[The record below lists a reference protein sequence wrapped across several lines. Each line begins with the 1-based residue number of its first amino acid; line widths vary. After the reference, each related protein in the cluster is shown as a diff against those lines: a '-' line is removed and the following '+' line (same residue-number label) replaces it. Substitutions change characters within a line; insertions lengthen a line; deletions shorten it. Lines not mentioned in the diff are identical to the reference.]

1 MALPNYSPSGRILFG
16 SVPWDNGYTNV
27 RLYTSL
33 DSQYNDI
40 ASRMVLSSSDY
51 SYIGRNRRLK
61 VSIPA
66 DRLYHCNYC
75 MYRNN
80 SLTDGYI
87 YCFITDV
94 KYINDSTSEIALETD
109 VFNTYLYGVDW
120 QIPACFIERE
130 TVPSES
136 NRYLLTDEPDFPLV
150 YEVDTETHKWFN
162 CGGFVVMTCA
172 YPDKNDNIIEDILNP
187 SGYYA
192 KPAPIRAFKGIPNGC
207 SFYYC
212 PIDTSS
218 GGSETLEQFLNE
230 LTYAG
235 SIESVVAVFTIPDFA
250 TGQMSSAGFQGDSSG
265 QDYAYDYTAT
275 FDAPGRGN
283 TVDGYTPRNRK
294 LLYYPYNFCR
304 LTDYNGS
311 VSDLR
316 YELLGS
322 NTIALKYAVSPAC
335 QAIVAPQDYQGIT
348 NFDAGMVVACGAQG
362 SWANNTFTTWLA
374 QNAGAIAL
382 TVAGIA
388 LAGAT
393 GGTSLAAE
401 SKLLG
406 EAATLRN
413 AGYTAMAGL
422 AEGDAAAAAAK
433 GMKSLAAAGTAAGA
447 GYAQLTS
454 AAHQPTT
461 TRGQTNYNVMF
472 STGVQGVHAQKVAVK
487 AEIAQQ
493 IDQFFDRWGYAV
505 ERIESVN
512 ITSRPAW
519 NYVKT
524 GGAAPKSLNGS
535 PGSSAPFTR
544 GRGTPADALSVIR
557 RAFDGGVTFWHTTSG
572 FGDYSQANGV

>member
-1 MALPNYSPSGRILFG
+1 MALPNYSPSGKILFG

-40 ASRMVLSSSDY
+40 VSRMVLSSSDY

-61 VSIPA
+61 VSIAA

-75 MYRNN
+75 MYRND

-94 KYINDSTSEIALETD
+94 KYINDQTTEIELETD

-130 TVPSES
+130 TTPSES
-136 NRYLLTDEPDFPLV
+136 ADYLLTSEPDFPLV
-150 YEVDTETHKWFN
+150 YKIDSETHKWFKTT
-162 CGGFVVMTCA
+162 GYVVMTCGE
-172 YPDKNDNIIEDILNP
+172 PDKNNNVIEDVINP
-187 SGYYA
+187 AGYYA
-192 KPAPIRAFKGIPNGC
+192 KPAPIRSFKGIPNGC

-212 PIDTSS
+212 PVDTSS
-218 GGSETLEQFLNE
+218 GGSESLEIFLNQ

-235 SIESVVAVFTIPDFA
+235 SIESVVAVFAIPDFA
-250 TGQMSSAGFQGDSSG
+250 SDQLSAGFQPNSST
-265 QDYAYDYTAT
+265 QDDPYAYTTT
-275 FDAPGRGN
+275 FDAPGCGS
-283 TVDGYTPRNRK
+283 TVDGYSPRNRK

-322 NTIALKYAVSPAC
+322 ITMAIKYAVSPAC

-374 QNAGAIAL
+374 QNAGTVAL

-388 LAGAT
+388 LAGVS

-401 SKLLG
+401 SRLLG
-406 EAATLRN
+406 EAANLRSK
-413 AGYTAMAGL
+413 GLTAFAGL
-422 AEGDAAAAAAK
+422 AEKDAATAAAK
-433 GMKSLAAAGTAAGA
+433 GMKQMGAAAAGAAG
-447 GYAQLTS
+447 GYSMLTS

-472 STGVQGVHAQKVAVK
+472 ATGAQGVHAQKVAVK

-524 GGAAPKSLNGS
+524 GGAAPRSLNGA
-535 PGSSAPFTR
+535 PGSSAPFSR
-544 GRGTPADALSVIR
+544 GRGTPADALDAIR

-572 FGDYSQANGV
+572 FGDYSQSNGV